1 MSEAG
6 SLGMKWRSRE
16 AADELVREF
25 EASGLSRKLF
35 CEQRGLSLGTLDLY
49 RKRRRLADGGTEAS
63 GALVRVKVSAEQGR
77 AGSGVQLVLSGGLRI
92 EVEEN
97 FDPATLKRLL
107 SVLEQR

>member
-1 MSEAG
+1 MSEQR

-25 EASGLSRKLF
+25 ESSGLSRKHF

-49 RKRRRLADGGTEAS
+49 RKRRRLAEGGAEPS
-63 GALVRVKVSAEQGR
+63 GALVQVKVSAEQGR
-77 AGSGVQLVLSGGLRI
+77 AGSGLQLVLSGGLRV

-107 SVLEQR
+107 SVIEQG